1 MMHHSLAV
9 LSRAVLRAFT
19 NLQYLVS
26 PEWAANAPNESR
38 GPMPGTVEPTRLSR
52 AANIWAALIVP
63 ASLICGGPA
72 LAITLLRAE
81 TGQWD
86 LTLEHAN
93 KSCRV
98 TLRAGPATGGGRS
111 VGMPAGC
118 RKALPVLG
126 QVEAWSLVGDDHIE
140 LADKAGTPV
149 LDFVAQSDEI
159 FVASG
164 PQGESYRLESVEHG
178 LPQKAS
184 PASAPVKTADAAKAP
199 GTAPMRLTDAA
210 GRYSILREAGKDTG
224 CMLTLDDKSAAK
236 GGFKASLAPACR
248 DQGIVIFDPV
258 GWRLAGGR
266 LELTARKGHSAQF
279 DLQPDGTWL
288 KDPKQGKGLGLK
300 KQ

>member
-1 MMHHSLAV
+1 
-9 LSRAVLRAFT
+9 
-19 NLQYLVS
+19 
-26 PEWAANAPNESR
+26 
-38 GPMPGTVEPTRLSR
+38 MPGTVKPSRLSR
-52 AANIWAALIVP
+52 AAGAW
-63 ASLICGGPA
+63 PA
-72 LAITLLRAE
+72 LMMTVSLLSCGPVQAITLLRAE

-86 LTLEHAN
+86 VTLEHAN

-98 TLRAGPATGGGRS
+98 TLRAGPAIGGGRS

-126 QVEAWSLVGDDHIE
+126 QVETWSLVGDDHIDF
-140 LADKAGTPV
+140 ADKSGASV
-149 LDFVAQSDEI
+149 LDFVSQSDEI

-164 PQGESYRLESVEHG
+164 PQGESYRLEFVEHG
-178 LPQKAS
+178 LPQKAAA
-184 PASAPVKTADAAKAP
+184 PATAPSRTMEAAKSQEA
-199 GTAPMRLTDAA
+199 GKSQAAGSGAVVRLSDAA
-210 GRYSILREAGKDTG
+210 GRYSILREGGKDTG

-258 GWRLAGGR
+258 GWRLVGGR
-266 LELTARKGHSAQF
+266 LELTARKGHTALF
-279 DLQPDGTWL
+279 DQQPDGGWQ

>member
-1 MMHHSLAV
+1 M
-9 LSRAVLRAFT
+9 
-19 NLQYLVS
+19 
-26 PEWAANAPNESR
+26 
-38 GPMPGTVEPTRLSR
+38 
-52 AANIWAALIVP
+52 I
-63 ASLICGGPA
+63 ASLMCCGPA
-72 LAITLLRAE
+72 VAITLLRAE

-86 LTLEHAN
+86 VTLEHAN

-98 TLRAGPATGGGRS
+98 TLRAGPVTGGGRA

-126 QVEAWSLVGDDHIE
+126 QVDTWSLVGDDHINFV
-140 LADKAGTPV
+140 DKSGNPV

-164 PQGESYRLESVEHG
+164 AQGESYRLESVEHG
-178 LPQKAS
+178 LPQKA
-184 PASAPVKTADAAKAP
+184 PAVTAAAKTAEVSKAP
-199 GTAPMRLTDAA
+199 GTVVRLSDAA
-210 GRYSILREAGKDTG
+210 GRYSILREGGKDTG

-258 GWRLAGGR
+258 GWRLTGGR
-266 LELTARKGHSAQF
+266 LELTARKGHTALF
-279 DLQPDGTWL
+279 DQQPDGGWQ